1 MRQIL
6 SLGFCLLFSCSI
18 LGQES
23 VRVSTDRSKNLS
35 EVFNGTIQSE
45 SPGGIVLKA
54 TDGKTTT
61 FSPLDI
67 LMVQYKHESLARL
80 DFQMV
85 YDRQLQAQTA
95 TSAKD
100 QADRLKQAE
109 IAATKLLDE
118 AGRPAI
124 VRYARFKLAQIRSD
138 MARAAGKDSE
148 ILSTWKQTALEVKGG
163 WEELPALKALA
174 EIQESQGSADV
185 LTTYETMSKLTGLP
199 PVLAQRVGYLLAAQ
213 LLRKGKPADAL
224 ARLKAL
230 PSSPETTLL
239 VACANLG
246 PAGKGVADL
255 RQAMANATDGHLIA
269 IACNHLGET
278 LLADKNSDDAFWE
291 FVRVEA
297 QFPGDPAE
305 LARALFQL
313 GTLYDTVAKDPKR
326 ATECLERLKSRE
338 FSSSPFQKKA
348 LQLKTPAA

>member
-1 MRQIL
+1 
-6 SLGFCLLFSCSI
+6 
-18 LGQES
+18 
-23 VRVSTDRSKNLS
+23 
-35 EVFNGTIQSE
+35 
-45 SPGGIVLKA
+45 
-54 TDGKTTT
+54 
-61 FSPLDI
+61 
-67 LMVQYKHESLARL
+67 
-80 DFQMV
+80 MV

-213 LLRKGKPADAL
+213 LLRKGKVVVFDGLKNILAVVHHVHFVDGQHHMFDAHELHQVAVAACLCQHAFARIDQHQGHIGRGCACDHVACVLFVARCIGDDELTFFSGEKAVGHINGDALFTLSSEAVYEEREVNLLALCADAF
-224 ARLKAL
+224 AVGF
-230 PSSPETTLL
+230 E
-239 VACANLG
+239 G
-246 PAGKGVADL
+246 
-255 RQAMANATDGHLIA
+255 
-269 IACNHLGET
+269 
-278 LLADKNSDDAFWE
+278 F
-291 FVRVEA
+291 
-297 QFPGDPAE
+297 
-305 LARALFQL
+305 
-313 GTLYDTVAKDPKR
+313 
-326 ATECLERLKSRE
+326 
-338 FSSSPFQKKA
+338 
-348 LQLKTPAA
+348 